1 MPRHLDRI
9 SHTAICI
16 AAFVSYYSL
25 FYLAFFIPG
34 FMTLYRNGLAV
45 PFLCTALLLP
55 CSLLLWRY
63 YARHFEGL
71 LPVGTLA
78 LRNLTVPLLAL
89 AVMLVME
96 KLFQQPEPWLDS
108 LRDYTGLTRWAW
120 ILTACLVA
128 PVSEEIIF
136 RGFLLNA
143 SLGWGKAPQQVG
155 IVLTSLLFAV
165 IHMQY
170 HAPITFIQL
179 FIFSAVLCVVR
190 LGTGGLIVPM
200 VLHALA
206 NTFSMGDIF
215 LQ

>member
-9 SHTAICI
+9 SHTVICI
-16 AAFVSYYSL
+16 AAFVIYYSL
-25 FYLAFFIPG
+25 FYLEFFIPG
-34 FMTLYRNGLAV
+34 FMTLYRNGLAG
-45 PFLCTALLLP
+45 PFLYTALLLP
-55 CSLLLWRY
+55 CSLLLWRC
-63 YARHFEGL
+63 YARHFAGL

-78 LRNLTVPLLAL
+78 LRNFIVPLLAL

-108 LRDYTGLTRWAW
+108 LRDYTGLTRWTW
-120 ILTACLVA
+120 MLTACLVA

-143 SLGWGKAPQQVG
+143 SLGWGKVPQQVG

-170 HAPITFIQL
+170 QAPVTFIQL

-200 VLHALA
+200 ALHALA
-206 NTFSMGDIF
+206 NTFALGDIF